1 MLLPQNTDPAISEL
15 TLHGEMADVYLT
27 INEGGKAIE
36 LLKQYNA
43 GGHYN
48 DRIGFILATDQNLAE
63 DAVPFLSMALL
74 QNITAIM
81 RIIEGYATVFCVRN
95 DYSSAESIL
104 LWGIELISGLTQTGK
119 QVFLI
124 RCLADSMFFSPLC
137 R

>member
-27 INEGGKAIE
+27 NNEGGKAIE

-63 DAVPFLSMALL
+63 DAVPFLSRALL
-74 QNITAIM
+74 Q
-81 RIIEGYATVFCVRN
+81 
-95 DYSSAESIL
+95 IL
-104 LWGIELISGLTQTGK
+104 LQSCVSSKDMQLFFVYEMIILPLNQSYFGELNSFP
-119 QVFLI
+119 V
-124 RCLADSMFFSPLC
+124 
-137 R
+137 